1 MHQDTILPKSIYYFF
16 ILIIILVLPIALG
29 LIFLPQQ
36 TGPAFFWPLKP
47 FNTRFLGFFYTAE
60 MAAVGLLIKYN
71 RWSPARF
78 VITASFLFTLWA
90 TLLTLIYCDTVPFTK
105 TWQIALW
112 FGLYGGSCLITGWF
126 LYLTREYSMKD
137 LVRNST
143 LTKIILIVHS
153 TLMGIHIMGLLMSPV
168 AFSSNYW
175 PWMLDAFS
183 GRFYAALFALT
194 LYGNYLMWKGAHA
207 REYQTYGAVLVVFG
221 LGAVAGLLLVDA
233 QLHKVDWGYF
243 GTWFW
248 IGSSVISGGW
258 GLWLM
263 SPALRGK
270 ALSVTG

>member
-105 TWQIALW
+105 TWKIALW
-112 FGLYGGSCLITGWF
+112 FGLY
-126 LYLTREYSMKD
+126 
-137 LVRNST
+137 
-143 LTKIILIVHS
+143 
-153 TLMGIHIMGLLMSPV
+153 
-168 AFSSNYW
+168 A
-175 PWMLDAFS
+175 
-183 GRFYAALFALT
+183 
-194 LYGNYLMWKGAHA
+194 
-207 REYQTYGAVLVVFG
+207 
-221 LGAVAGLLLVDA
+221 
-233 QLHKVDWGYF
+233 
-243 GTWFW
+243 
-248 IGSSVISGGW
+248 
-258 GLWLM
+258 
-263 SPALRGK
+263 
-270 ALSVTG
+270 